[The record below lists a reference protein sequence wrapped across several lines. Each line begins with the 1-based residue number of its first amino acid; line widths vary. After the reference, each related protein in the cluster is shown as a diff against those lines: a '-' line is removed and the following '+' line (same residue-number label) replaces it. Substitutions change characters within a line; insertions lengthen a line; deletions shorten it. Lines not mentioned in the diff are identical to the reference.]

1 MADTF
6 NKKDREKKR
15 RKRREN
21 KAEKK
26 AQRKA
31 EGKSGNEIMY
41 VDEFGNFTTEAPDPK
56 QKSKIKQEDIAISI
70 PKQEEVEEESPYRSG
85 TVKFF
90 NYDKGYG
97 FIVDDVTGQSYF
109 AHVNNLKDEVAEN
122 DKVNF
127 EAGEGPKG
135 PVALDVALS

>member
-31 EGKSGNEIMY
+31 EGTKGNEIMY
-41 VDEFGNFTTEAPDPK
+41 VDEFGNFTTQAPDPT
-56 QKSKIKQEDIAISI
+56 QKSKIKKEDIEISI
-70 PKQEEVEEESPYRSG
+70 PKKEEGEEESPFRNG

-97 FIVDDVTGQSYF
+97 FITDDVTGQSYF
-109 AHVNNLKDEVAEN
+109 AHVNNLKDEIGEN
-122 DKVNF
+122 DKVQF
-127 EAGEGPKG
+127 EVGDGPKG
-135 PVALDVALS
+135 PVALDVILI